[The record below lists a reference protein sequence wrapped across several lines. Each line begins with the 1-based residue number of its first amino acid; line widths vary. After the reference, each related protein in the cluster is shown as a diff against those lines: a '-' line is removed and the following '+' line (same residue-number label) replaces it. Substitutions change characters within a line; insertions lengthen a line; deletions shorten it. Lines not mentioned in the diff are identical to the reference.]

1 MSLRP
6 RRAVLVAALAATAVG
21 LTAAPASAKEDV
33 EATLTAPIPLDAA
46 PGDEITVAW
55 KLFSVD
61 DEGERQPFGASGVI
75 VQLES
80 ASGGTPTVGFATG
93 DGGGKGSFEAVV
105 FVPEG
110 GIGGIAIGLGGTASD
125 SAGTRASYVYF
136 PVTNSP
142 LRAVTDPTL
151 LEAVAAPGAPA
162 PVEPAASSGGSSGIW
177 ITVLALAGL
186 GALTAVVVL
195 LRRRRHPAAAA

>member
-33 EATLTAPIPLDAA
+33 EATLTAPVPLDAA

-93 DGGGKGSFEAVV
+93 DGGGKGSFEAVAL
-105 FVPEG
+105 VPEG
-110 GIGGIAIGLGGTASD
+110 GIGGIAIGLGGTVSD
-125 SAGTRASYVYF
+125 PTGTRASYVYF

-162 PVEPAASSGGSSGIW
+162 PVASSGGSSGIW

-195 LRRRRHPAAAA
+195 LRRRRHPAAA